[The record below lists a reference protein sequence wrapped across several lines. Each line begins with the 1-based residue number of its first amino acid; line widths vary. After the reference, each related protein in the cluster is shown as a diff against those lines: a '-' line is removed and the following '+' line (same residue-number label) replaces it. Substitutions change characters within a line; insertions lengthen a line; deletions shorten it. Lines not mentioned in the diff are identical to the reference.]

1 MDPDFRVLSH
11 QVKHSSRSV
20 EGVMSTSTSETS
32 LAAAATGSDTG
43 AVFAIRLVVARKFV
57 MGPKLCLVA

>member
-1 MDPDFRVLSH
+1 
-11 QVKHSSRSV
+11 
-20 EGVMSTSTSETS
+20 MSTSTSETS